1 MLDRYNTKKPQIGTL
16 YITTTHTI
24 FVDPNDNKE
33 TWILHM
39 HIGSI
44 EKLPLSTTGSP
55 LLIKCKTFL
64 TVTFVIPREKEC
76 HDVYQTLLKL
86 SQPPNIKSLYCFHYN
101 DPDTQDKRDGWHE
114 SGDLAS
120 DFARMN
126 VPNDEWKLCT
136 TNASYALCDTY
147 PRQLFVPADA
157 DAALLLG
164 SAKFRSK
171 GRLPV
176 LTYLHGNG
184 ASICRCSQ
192 PLSGF
197 SARCYEDEQFMAAIK
212 ATNPR
217 SEFMYVVDTRPKINA
232 MANRAA
238 GKGYENEAFYEN
250 IKFQFFG
257 IENIHV
263 MRSSLQKIVDG
274 EFGAMLMDSLPLS
287 MKLLFF
293 FKYPFTQLVRRHL

>member
-16 YITTTHTI
+16 YITATHTI
-24 FVDPNDNKE
+24 FVDPNANKE

-44 EKLPLSTTGSP
+44 EKLPLTTTGSP

-76 HDVYQTLLKL
+76 HDVYQTLLRL
-86 SQPPNIKSLYCFHYN
+86 SQPTTVAALYCFQYN
-101 DPDTQDKRDGWHE
+101 NPSTPDKRDGWP
-114 SGDLAS
+114 SAGGGGGDLAA
-120 DFARMN
+120 DFARMS
-126 VPNDEWKLCT
+126 VPNDDWKLCT
-136 TNASYALCDTY
+136 ANASYALCDTY
-147 PRQLFVPADA
+147 PSQLFVPADA
-157 DAALLLG
+157 DAALLHG
-164 SAKFRSK
+164 SARFRSK

-197 SARCYEDEQFMAAIK
+197 SARCYEDEQYMAAIK

-217 SEFMYVVDTRPKINA
+217 AEFMYVVDTRPRINA

-250 IKFQFFG
+250 TKFQFFG

-274 EFGAMLMDSLPLS
+274 ELE
-287 MKLLFF
+287 
-293 FKYPFTQLVRRHL
+293 RE

>member
-1 MLDRYNTKKPQIGTL
+1 MLDRYNTKKPKIGTL
-16 YITTTHTI
+16 YITATHTI
-24 FVDPNDNKE
+24 FVDPNANKE

-86 SQPPNIKSLYCFHYN
+86 SQPATIEALYCFHYIC
-101 DPDTQDKRDGWHE
+101 PEVPDKRDGWL
-114 SGDLAS
+114 DFNLA
-120 DFARMN
+120 DDYARMG
-126 VPNDEWKLCT
+126 VPNEQWKLCT
-136 TNASYALCDTY
+136 LNASYSMCDTY
-147 PRQLFVPADA
+147 PAQLYVPADA
-157 DAALLLG
+157 DAALLVG
-164 SAKFRSK
+164 SARFRSK

-176 LTYLHGNG
+176 LTYLHAANG

-197 SARCYEDEQFMAAIK
+197 SARCYEDEQLLAAIK

-263 MRSSLQKIVDG
+263 MRSSLNKIVDS
-274 EFGAMLMDSLPLS
+274 ECSICVCVCATGAELIVY
-287 MKLLFF
+287 LFI
-293 FKYPFTQLVRRHL
+293 LC

>member
-1 MLDRYNTKKPQIGTL
+1 MLDRYNSKNPQIGTL
-16 YITTTHTI
+16 YITATHTI
-24 FVDPNDNKE
+24 FVDPNANKE

-44 EKLPLSTTGSP
+44 DKLPLTTTGSP

-76 HDVYQTLLKL
+76 HDVYQSLLKL
-86 SQPPNIKSLYCFHYN
+86 SQPPNVESLYCFQYN
-101 DPDTQDKRDGWHE
+101 SPELPVKTAGWH
-114 SGDLAS
+114 DFQLAD

-126 VPNDEWKLCT
+126 VPNDQWKLCT
-136 TNASYALCDTY
+136 LNGTYSMCDTY
-147 PRQLFVPADA
+147 PSRLYVPADA
-157 DAALLLG
+157 DAALLVG
-164 SAKFRSK
+164 SARFRSK

-197 SARCYEDEQFMAAIK
+197 SARCYEDEQLLSAIR

-217 SEFMYVVDTRPKINA
+217 SEFMYVVDTRPKMNA
-232 MANRAA
+232 MANRAV

-263 MRSSLQKIVDG
+263 MRASLQKIVDG
-274 EFGAMLMDSLPLS
+274 EFGGGEGFIWAD
-287 MKLLFF
+287 
-293 FKYPFTQLVRRHL
+293 VR